1 MINFAKKFFDNEI
14 IDTPKKTYA
23 KYSNINEDLIKGKQL
38 QSRRKQLINSLA
50 ENTKLIEGYSNSSK
64 LAILDKNNFKE
75 TGNDLTNMQRDTTS
89 LSTIL
94 KTTINNFIKER
105 SFVKDC
111 KNTCKKNLTTEEEEN
126 RARVTNASGGFN
138 VMRGNCSIDSD
149 KCVVS
154 PHYPNNYGNSQ
165 TCKIKMEDK
174 GKLQVRAFNSEP
186 CCDSLTIK
194 GRTYK
199 GTNGPD
205 NVRVKKGDVLSW
217 RSDHSVTRSGFKIC
231 LKPDNTNAIENEK
244 ACLAGCDLSKV
255 YLKKT
260 DPSSIGI
267 KGEKINTCEDLED
280 DGPQYCNYFVET
292 ENCRGDEGY
301 DRTIGRRGAN
311 GKQCNTNIPA
321 NTSGVCIC
329 KDGTVKAQV
338 DCGHTNFSCN
348 EVCQPE
354 GLPYTYVKPVDCKM
368 SGFTE
373 WSACSRS
380 CGVGKSVR
388 TRFPEVLPRGG
399 GKSCPVNT
407 ETKDC
412 ENKAC
417 PPENFWERIYGTI
430 LADLG
435 QPTRE
440 GFTGKEGFGRYNN
453 KDPNLTRHI
462 DSVKDLA
469 NTCLETKKTTTKKMG
484 DAAYLT
490 NDYTRHVNQEKIV
503 NKKAQQLQGRIN
515 SIISAKRNLWDLND
529 SSSQELMDELASYQK
544 EYKMLKKLKMGTTT
558 LNGMEEDGK
567 LKEKSAH
574 TKYLVWLS
582 LAICTLIIVIK
593 QLK

>member
-1 MINFAKKFFDNEI
+1 MTD
-14 IDTPKKTYA
+14 
-23 KYSNINEDLIKGKQL
+23 
-38 QSRRKQLINSLA
+38 R
-50 ENTKLIEGYSNSSK
+50 
-64 LAILDKNNFKE
+64 
-75 TGNDLTNMQRDTTS
+75 
-89 LSTIL
+89 
-94 KTTINNFIKER
+94 
-105 SFVKDC
+105 
-111 KNTCKKNLTTEEEEN
+111 
-126 RARVTNASGGFN
+126 
-138 VMRGNCSIDSD
+138 
-149 KCVVS
+149 
-154 PHYPNNYGNSQ
+154 
-165 TCKIKMEDK
+165 

-186 CCDSLTIK
+186 CCDSLNVK
-194 GRTYK
+194 GRVYK

-205 NVRVKKGDVLSW
+205 NVRVKKGDVLTW
-217 RSDHSVTRSGFKIC
+217 RSDHSVTKSGFKIC
-231 LKPDNTNAIENEK
+231 LNPDNTNAIENEK
-244 ACLAGCDLSKV
+244 ACLAGCDLAKV

-267 KGEKINTCEDLED
+267 KGEKINTCKDLEN

-292 ENCRGDEGY
+292 ENCRGDKGY
-301 DRTIGRRGAN
+301 VRTIGSRGTG

-368 SGFTE
+368 SGFTK
-373 WSACSRS
+373 WSACSKS

-399 GKSCPVNT
+399 GKSCPATT

-417 PPENFWERIYGTI
+417 PQNYRCRPVKWIRDLEGNKTRSTYNQNNMNPYYPGNEWWQNIS
-430 LADLG
+430 ADLMQKYWQRLCG
-435 QPTRE
+435 FNSGGCMAGLGSPWHQKNGRPFCESGWGNANAGSEWNWSQLWNMMKKEQKE
-440 GFTGKEGFGRYNN
+440 GFTGKEGFGPYNN

-469 NTCLETKKTTTKKMG
+469 NTCSLTKKTITKKMG

-490 NDYTRHVNQEKIV
+490 NDYIRHGKQEKVV

-544 EYKMLKKLKMGTTT
+544 EYKMLRKLKMGTIT